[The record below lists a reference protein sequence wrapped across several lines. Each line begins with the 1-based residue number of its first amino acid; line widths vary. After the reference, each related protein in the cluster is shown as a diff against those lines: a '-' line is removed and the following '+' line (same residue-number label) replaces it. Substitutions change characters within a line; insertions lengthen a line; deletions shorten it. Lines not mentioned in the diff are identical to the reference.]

1 MSWLDSSSPQEGID
15 LMSVAA
21 ISEPQVTAP
30 PSYKV
35 LGVRVDAVQ
44 IPGAIQLLE
53 YWILQARLS
62 QGTPARYVA
71 VTGMHGVS
79 VSREDAEFARIL
91 DEAGLVVADGMPL
104 VWLGRLQGFKQMR
117 RRVYGP
123 ELMETLCR
131 ETGSRYRHFF
141 YGGAPGVA
149 EALARTEQQRHGI
162 QVAGFYC
169 PPFRPLTEK
178 EENEVRR
185 LVEESRPDVFWVGLS
200 TPKQERWMYEH
211 RNTLNVPV
219 MLGVGA
225 AFDLN
230 TGRLQQAPAWMREN
244 GLEWLFRLCAE
255 PRRLWQRYIVS
266 GSKFAWAVCLE
277 HLLPRIF

>member
-1 MSWLDSSSPQEGID
+1 LST
-15 LMSVAA
+15 VAIA
-21 ISEPQVTAP
+21 DQPLTIPN
-30 PSYKV
+30 YRV

-44 IPGAIQLLE
+44 IPDAIKVLE
-53 YWILQARLS
+53 SWIEER
-62 QGTPARYVA
+62 GPARYVA

-79 VSREDAEFARIL
+79 VSREDAEFGRIL
-91 DEAGLVVADGMPL
+91 DDAGLVVADGMPL
-104 VWLGRLQGFKQMR
+104 VWLGRWQGHRHMH

-123 ELMETLCR
+123 ELMETFCR

-149 EALARTEQQRHGI
+149 DHLAQAERERYGI
-162 QVAGFYC
+162 QIAGTYC

-178 EENEVRR
+178 EESDVQALIEKT
-185 LVEESRPDVFWVGLS
+185 RPDVLWVGLS
-200 TPKQERWMYEH
+200 TPKQERWMHQH
-211 RNTLNVPV
+211 RHTLRVPV

-230 TGRLQQAPAWMREN
+230 TGRLKQAPAWMREN

-255 PRRLWQRYIVS
+255 PRRLWQRYIVN
-266 GSKFAWAVCLE
+266 GSQFAWAVCVE

>member
-1 MSWLDSSSPQEGID
+1 MSTVAIANSP
-15 LMSVAA
+15 
-21 ISEPQVTAP
+21 VTI
-30 PSYKV
+30 PSYRV
-35 LGVRVDAVQ
+35 LDVRVDAVQ
-44 IPGAIQLLE
+44 IPDAVQILESWIQE
-53 YWILQARLS
+53 RSEEQRS
-62 QGTPARYVA
+62 QEQEQEPARYVA

-79 VSREDAEFARIL
+79 ISREDVEFGNIL
-91 DEAGLVVADGMPL
+91 GHASLVVADGMPL

-123 ELMETLCR
+123 ELMETFCR
-131 ETGSRYRHFF
+131 DTGSKYRHFF

-149 EALARTEQQRHGI
+149 DALAQAERERYGI
-162 QVAGFYC
+162 QIAGTYC
-169 PPFRPLTEK
+169 PPFRPLTEA
-178 EENEVRR
+178 EETEVQR
-185 LVEESRPDVFWVGLS
+185 LVEESHADVLWVGLS

-211 RNTLNVPV
+211 RNTLQVAV

-230 TGRLQQAPAWMREN
+230 TGRLKQAPAWMREN

-255 PRRLWQRYIVS
+255 PRRLWQRYVVN
-266 GSKFAWAVCLE
+266 GSKFLWAVCVE

>member
-1 MSWLDSSSPQEGID
+1 MST
-15 LMSVAA
+15 VAIA
-21 ISEPQVTAP
+21 DQPLTIPN
-30 PSYKV
+30 YRV
-35 LGVRVDAVQ
+35 LGIRVDAVQ
-44 IPGAIQLLE
+44 IPDAIKVLE
-53 YWILQARLS
+53 SWIEER
-62 QGTPARYVA
+62 GPARYVA

-79 VSREDAEFARIL
+79 VSREDAEFGRIL
-91 DEAGLVVADGMPL
+91 DDAGLVVADGMPL
-104 VWLGRLQGFKQMR
+104 VWLGRWQGHRHMH

-123 ELMETLCR
+123 ELMETFCR

-149 EALARTEQQRHGI
+149 DHLAQAERERYGI
-162 QVAGFYC
+162 QIAGTYC

-178 EENEVRR
+178 EESDVQALIEKT
-185 LVEESRPDVFWVGLS
+185 RPDVLWVGLS
-200 TPKQERWMYEH
+200 TPKQERWMHQH
-211 RNTLNVPV
+211 RHTLRVPV

-230 TGRLQQAPAWMREN
+230 TGRLKQAPAWMREN

-255 PRRLWQRYIVS
+255 PRRLWQRYIVN
-266 GSKFAWAVCLE
+266 GSQFAWAVCVE